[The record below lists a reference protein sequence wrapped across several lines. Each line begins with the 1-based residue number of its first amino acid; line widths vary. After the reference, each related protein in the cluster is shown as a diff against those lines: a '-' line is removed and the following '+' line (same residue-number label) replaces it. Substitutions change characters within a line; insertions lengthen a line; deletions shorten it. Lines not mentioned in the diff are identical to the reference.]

1 MTHGEELGSDVH
13 QDSIVLTYLEGLL
26 MHQAAGGSGTAVDKK
41 SAGHSEE
48 EQNFNLPGGAFP
60 TCQSNGPTLS
70 THTYQGSGMLH
81 LKKARLLQSS
91 EDWNAAKRKRLSDS
105 IVNLNVKKEALL
117 AGMVDNVPKGKQDS
131 TLLASLLQSFS
142 SRLQTV
148 ALSQQIRQ
156 SLKEQGYALSHD
168 SLKVEKDLRC
178 YGVASSHLKTLLKK
192 SKTKDQKSGTT
203 LPDVTN
209 NLIRDSFVESPH
221 VGQSGAKVMSEPLSC
236 AARLQA
242 VASMVEKRASPAT
255 SPKPSVACSQL
266 ALLLS
271 SEAHLQQY
279 SREHALK
286 TQNAHQAASERL
298 AAMAR
303 LQENGQK
310 DISSFQLPK
319 GLSGHLNGQA
329 RPSSSSSKPVA
340 SKNNPTT
347 FQNPMGVVPSSP
359 KNTGYKT
366 SMERNNIK
374 QAANNSL
381 LLHLLKSQT
390 IPTPMNGH
398 SQNERGSSFEESST
412 PTTIDDYSDN
422 NPSFTDDSS
431 GDESS
436 YSNCVPIDLSCK
448 HRIHKPEADRP
459 VSLENLTQSLLN
471 TWDPKVPGV
480 DIKEDQDTSKNPKLD
495 SHQKVTLLQ
504 LLLGHKSEDNAER
517 NASPQEVHCD
527 VTKFSPQNY
536 TRTSVIESPSTNR
549 TTPVSTP
556 PLLHPSTKAESPIN
570 LSQHSLVIKWNSPPY
585 ACSTPTSKL
594 TNAMT
599 GHLMDLT
606 KSKESPAE
614 KPAPSEGAQN
624 SATFSASK
632 LLQNLAQCG
641 MQSSMPAEEQRPS
654 KPLLSGN
661 PEKPLGMID
670 RLNSPLLSNKTNA
683 GEENK
688 AFSSQ
693 PVGPESALPG
703 CEIENLLE
711 RRTVLQLLLGNSN
724 KGKSERKEKMTSRD
738 EGPQEHSE
746 RPGSEQ
752 ILMVKVKSEP
762 CDDVQIH
769 NTNVHL
775 NHDPKSAPFLGVTPA
790 MQRSTAALPGS
801 EDFKSEPASPQ
812 DFSFSKN
819 GLLSRLL
826 RQNQESYPTDDSD
839 RNHRNSELTP
849 RNHRSS
855 ELTPLESKSFCMVP
869 KKRKLYTEP
878 LENPLKK
885 MKNSAIETLGNHS
898 TPEVL
903 YGSLLNQEELKVSR
917 NDLEYKYPAGHSS
930 TSDSEHRSW
939 ARESKSFNVLK
950 QLLLS
955 ENCVRDLSPHRSNS
969 VIDNKKKGHKN
980 NVPNNKPEFSISSLN
995 GLMYSSPQPGSCVD
1009 NRTFSYPGVLKTPLS
1024 PPFSEHLGCVG
1035 SRPEPG
1041 LLNGCSMPMPNE
1053 KGPIKWVITDMDK
1066 NEYEKDSP
1074 RLTKTNPILYYML
1087 QKGGNSVTT
1096 RETQDKEIWR
1106 EPSSA
1111 EGASQVTVKE
1121 ELLPVAE
1128 TKGSF
1133 FNLRSP
1139 YSSHMGNN
1147 APRPHS
1153 TNGEIYG
1160 LLGNVLSIKKESE

>member
-41 SAGHSEE
+41 SAGHNEE
-48 EQNFNLPGGAFP
+48 DQNISGSAFP
-60 TCQSNGPTLS
+60 TCQSNGPVLN

-192 SKTKDQKSGTT
+192 SKAKDQKPDTS
-203 LPDVTN
+203 LPEVTK
-209 NLIRDSFVESPH
+209 NLIRDRFVESPH
-221 VGQSGAKVMSEPLSC
+221 HVGQSGTKVMSEPLSC

-286 TQNAHQAASERL
+286 TQNANQAASERL

-310 DISSFQLPK
+310 DVGSFQLSK
-319 GLSGHLNGQA
+319 GMSGHLNGQA
-329 RPSSSSSKPVA
+329 RTSSSRLMA
-340 SKNNPTT
+340 SKSNATT
-347 FQNPMGVVPSSP
+347 FQNPVGIVPSSP
-359 KNTGYKT
+359 KNAGYKN
-366 SMERNNIK
+366 SLDKNNIK

-390 IPTPMNGH
+390 IPKPMNGH
-398 SQNERGSSFEESST
+398 SHSERGSIFEDSST
-412 PTTIDDYSDN
+412 PTTVDEYSDN

-448 HRIHKPEADRP
+448 HRIEKPESDQP
-459 VSLENLTQSLLN
+459 VSLDNLTQSLLN
-471 TWDPKVPGV
+471 TWDPKVPDV
-480 DIKEDQDTSKNPKLD
+480 DSKEDQDTSNNSKLN

-504 LLLGHKSEDNAER
+504 LLLGHKNEGNVEK
-517 NASPQEVHCD
+517 NASPQGVHCD
-527 VTKFSPQNY
+527 VTKFNTQNY
-536 TRTSVIESPSTNR
+536 TRTSVIESPSANR

-556 PLLHPSTKAESPIN
+556 PLLTSAKAESPIN

-585 ACSTPTSKL
+585 ACSTQSEKPTNTAS
-594 TNAMT
+594 N
-599 GHLMDLT
+599 HSMDLT
-606 KSKESPAE
+606 KSKESQGE
-614 KPAPSEGAQN
+614 KPAPNEGAQN

-641 MQSSMPAEEQRPS
+641 MQSSMSVEEQRAS
-654 KPLLSGN
+654 KQMLSVN
-661 PEKPLGMID
+661 TDKPVGMID

-683 GEENK
+683 VEENK

-693 PVGPESALPG
+693 PIGPEPG
-703 CEIENLLE
+703 LSGSEIENLLE
-711 RRTVLQLLLGNSN
+711 RRTVLQLLLGNPN
-724 KGKSERKEKMTSRD
+724 KGKSEKKEKIPLRD
-738 EGPQEHSE
+738 ESTQEHTD
-746 RPGSEQ
+746 RALSEQ
-752 ILMVKVKSEP
+752 ILMVKIKSEP
-762 CDDVQIH
+762 CDDLHIH
-769 NTNVHL
+769 NTNMHL
-775 NHDPKSAPFLGVTPA
+775 SHDAKSAPFLGMAPTV
-790 MQRSTAALPGS
+790 QRSTAALPVS
-801 EDFKSEPASPQ
+801 EDFKSEPVSPQ

-826 RQNQESYPTDDSD
+826 RQNQESYLADDSD
-839 RNHRNSELTP
+839 RSHRNNELT
-849 RNHRSS
+849 
-855 ELTPLESKSFCMVP
+855 LLESKNLCMVP

-878 LENPLKK
+878 LENPFKK
-885 MKNSAIETLGNHS
+885 MKNNIVDAANNSSA
-898 TPEVL
+898 PEVL
-903 YGSLLNQEELKVSR
+903 YGPLLNQEELKFSR
-917 NDLEYKYPAGHSS
+917 NDLEFKYPAGHGSAS
-930 TSDSEHRSW
+930 ENEHRSW

-969 VIDNKKKGHKN
+969 VIDSKKKGHKN
-980 NVPNNKPEFSISSLN
+980 NVTNSKPEFSFSSLN
-995 GLMYSSPQPGSCVD
+995 GLMYSSTQPNNVMD
-1009 NRTFSYPGVLKTPLS
+1009 NRTFSYPGVLKTPMS
-1024 PPFSEHLGCVG
+1024 PPFPEHLGCAG

-1041 LLNGCSMPMPNE
+1041 HLNGCSVPSE
-1053 KGPIKWVITDMDK
+1053 KGPIKWVITDVDK

-1087 QKGGNSVTT
+1087 QKGGNSVTS
-1096 RETQDKEIWR
+1096 RETQDRDIWR
-1106 EPSSA
+1106 DPSSA
-1111 EGASQVTVKE
+1111 ESVSQVTIKE
-1121 ELLPVAE
+1121 ELVPAAE
-1128 TKGSF
+1128 TKASF

-1139 YSSHMGNN
+1139 YNSHMGNN
-1147 APRPHS
+1147 ASRPHS
-1153 TNGEIYG
+1153 ANGEVYG
-1160 LLGNVLSIKKESE
+1160 LLGNVLTIKKESE

>member
-26 MHQAAGGSGTAVDKK
+26 MHQAAEGSGTAIDKK
-41 SAGHSEE
+41 SARRNEE
-48 EQNFNLPGGAFP
+48 DQNFNISGNAFP
-60 TCQSNGPTLS
+60 TCQSNGPVLN

-91 EDWNAAKRKRLSDS
+91 EDWNAAKRKRLSES

-156 SLKEQGYALSHD
+156 SLKEQGYALTHD

-192 SKTKDQKSGTT
+192 SKAKDQKPDTS
-203 LPDVTN
+203 LSDVTKN
-209 NLIRDSFVESPH
+209 PIRDRFVETPHH
-221 VGQSGAKVMSEPLSC
+221 VGQSGTKVISEPLSC

-286 TQNAHQAASERL
+286 TQNANQAASERL

-310 DISSFQLPK
+310 DASSFQISK
-319 GLSGHLNGQA
+319 GMSSHLNGQA
-329 RPSSSSSKPVA
+329 RTSGKLLTSRSTA
-340 SKNNPTT
+340 
-347 FQNPMGVVPSSP
+347 FQNPMSIVPTSP
-359 KNTGYKT
+359 KNAGYKN
-366 SMERNNIK
+366 SLERNNIK

-390 IPTPMNGH
+390 IPKPMNGH
-398 SQNERGSSFEESST
+398 SQSERGSIFEDSST
-412 PTTIDDYSDN
+412 PTTIDEYSDN

-448 HRIHKPEADRP
+448 HRLEKPETDQP
-459 VSLENLTQSLLN
+459 VSLDNFTQSLLN
-471 TWDPKVPGV
+471 TWDPKVPDV
-480 DIKEDQDTSKNPKLD
+480 DVREDQDTSKNSKLN

-504 LLLGHKSEDNAER
+504 LLLGHKNEENIER
-517 NASPQEVHCD
+517 NSSPQEVQSE
-527 VTKFSPQNY
+527 VTKFNAQNY
-536 TRTSVIESPSTNR
+536 MRTSVIESPSTAR

-556 PLLHPSTKAESPIN
+556 PLLASTKAESPIN

-585 ACSTPTSKL
+585 ACSTQSEKPSNTAS
-594 TNAMT
+594 N
-599 GHLMDLT
+599 HLMDLT
-606 KSKESPAE
+606 RSKESQGE
-614 KPAPSEGAQN
+614 KQVQNEGTQN
-624 SATFSASK
+624 SANFSASK

-641 MQSSMPAEEQRPS
+641 MQSSSSSAEEQRLS
-654 KPLLSGN
+654 KQLLSVN
-661 PEKPLGMID
+661 TDKPVGMIE
-670 RLNSPLLSNKTNA
+670 RLNSPLLTNKTNA
-683 GEENK
+683 VEENK
-688 AFSSQ
+688 TFSNHSA
-693 PVGPESALPG
+693 GPELGLSG
-703 CEIENLLE
+703 SEIENLLE
-711 RRTVLQLLLGNSN
+711 RRTVLQLLLGNPN
-724 KGKSERKEKMTSRD
+724 KGKSEKKEKIPLRD
-738 EGPQEHSE
+738 ESTQEHTD
-746 RPGSEQ
+746 RALSEQ
-752 ILMVKVKSEP
+752 ILMVKIKSEP
-762 CDDVQIH
+762 SDDLHSH

-775 NHDPKSAPFLGVTPA
+775 SHEAKATPFIGMGSTT
-790 MQRSTAALPGS
+790 QRSTAALPAS
-801 EDFKSEPASPQ
+801 EDFKSDPISPQ

-826 RQNQESYPTDDSD
+826 RQNQETYLTDDLDSS
-839 RNHRNSELTP
+839 HRNSELT
-849 RNHRSS
+849 
-855 ELTPLESKSFCMVP
+855 LLESKNLCMVP

-878 LENPLKK
+878 LENPFKK
-885 MKNSAIETLGNHS
+885 MKSNVVDTANSQSA
-898 TPEVL
+898 PEVL
-903 YGSLLNQEELKVSR
+903 YGSLLNQQDLKLSR
-917 NDLEYKYPAGHSS
+917 NELELKYPASHGSAS
-930 TSDSEHRSW
+930 ESEHRSW
-939 ARESKSFNVLK
+939 ARENKSFNVLK

-955 ENCVRDLSPHRSNS
+955 ENCVRDLSQHRSNS
-969 VIDNKKKGHKN
+969 VIDGKKKGHKN
-980 NVPNNKPEFSISSLN
+980 NVTNSKPEFSISSLN
-995 GLMYSSPQPGSCVD
+995 GLMYSSTPPNSCTD
-1009 NRTFSYPGVLKTPLS
+1009 NRTFPYQGVAKTPVS
-1024 PPFSEHLGCVG
+1024 PPFPEHLGSVG
-1035 SRPEPG
+1035 SKSESG
-1041 LLNGCSMPMPNE
+1041 HLNGSSMPSE
-1053 KGPIKWVITDMDK
+1053 KGPIKWVITDVDK

-1087 QKGGNSVTT
+1087 QKGGNSVTS
-1096 RETQDKEIWR
+1096 RETQEKDIWR

-1111 EGASQVTVKE
+1111 ESVSQVTVKE
-1121 ELLPVAE
+1121 ELLPAAE
-1128 TKGSF
+1128 TKTSF

-1139 YSSHMGNN
+1139 YNSHMRNN
-1147 APRPHS
+1147 ASHPHS
-1153 TNGEIYG
+1153 TNGEVYG
-1160 LLGNVLSIKKESE
+1160 LLGNVLTIKKESE

>member
-1 MTHGEELGSDVH
+1 MTHGEELVSDVH
-13 QDSIVLTYLEGLL
+13 QDSVVLTYLEGLL
-26 MHQAAGGSGTAVDKK
+26 MHQAAEGSGTAVDKK
-41 SAGHSEE
+41 SAGHNED
-48 EQNFNLPGGAFP
+48 QDFNISGHAFP
-60 TCQSNGPTLS
+60 SCQSNGPVLN

-117 AGMVDNVPKGKQDS
+117 AGVVDSVPKGKQDS

-192 SKTKDQKSGTT
+192 SKAKDQKPDTN
-203 LPDVTN
+203 LPDVTK
-209 NLIRDSFVESPH
+209 NLIRDRFVESPH
-221 VGQSGAKVMSEPLSC
+221 RVGQSGTKVMSEPLSC

-286 TQNAHQAASERL
+286 TQNANQVASERL

-310 DISSFQLPK
+310 DVSSFHLSK
-319 GLSGHLNGQA
+319 GMSSHLNGQA
-329 RPSSSSSKPVA
+329 RTSSSTLMTSK
-340 SKNNPTT
+340 STT
-347 FQNPMGVVPSSP
+347 FQNPMGIVPSSL
-359 KNTGYKT
+359 KNAGYKN
-366 SMERNNIK
+366 SQERNNIK

-390 IPTPMNGH
+390 ITAPMNGH
-398 SQNERGSSFEESST
+398 NHSERGSIFEDSST
-412 PTTIDDYSDN
+412 PTTIDEYSDN

-448 HRIHKPEADRP
+448 HRVEKQEPDQSI
-459 VSLENLTQSLLN
+459 SLDNLTQSLLN
-471 TWDPKVPGV
+471 TWDPKVPNV
-480 DIKEDQDTSKNPKLD
+480 DIKEDQDTSKNSKLN

-504 LLLGHKSEDNAER
+504 LLLGHKNEENVER
-517 NASPQEVHCD
+517 NNSPQEVQSD
-527 VTKFSPQNY
+527 VTKFNKQMY
-536 TRTSVIESPSTNR
+536 ARTSVIESPSTHR

-556 PLLHPSTKAESPIN
+556 PLLASTKAESPIN

-585 ACSTPTSKL
+585 ACSTQSEKPTNTTS
-594 TNAMT
+594 N
-599 GHLMDLT
+599 HLMDLT
-606 KSKESPAE
+606 KSKESQGE
-614 KPAPSEGAQN
+614 KPVRNESTQN

-641 MQSSMPAEEQRPS
+641 MQSSTSGEEQRPS
-654 KPLLSGN
+654 KQLSVN
-661 PEKPLGMID
+661 TDKPIAMID
-670 RLNSPLLSNKTNA
+670 RLSSPLLSNKTNA
-683 GEENK
+683 VEESKVFN
-688 AFSSQ
+688 SQ
-693 PVGPESALPG
+693 ATGSEPRLSGS
-703 CEIENLLE
+703 EIENLLE
-711 RRTVLQLLLGNSN
+711 RRTVLQLLLGNPN
-724 KGKSERKEKMTSRD
+724 KGKSEKKEKIPLREEST
-738 EGPQEHSE
+738 QEHTD
-746 RPGSEQ
+746 RALSEQ
-752 ILMVKVKSEP
+752 ILMVKIKSEP
-762 CDDVQIH
+762 CDDLHIH
-769 NTNVHL
+769 NTDVHL
-775 NHDPKSAPFLGVTPA
+775 SHDAECAPFLDMAPPI
-790 MQRSTAALPGS
+790 QRSAAALPAS
-801 EDFKSEPASPQ
+801 EDLKSEPLSPQ

-826 RQNQESYPTDDSD
+826 RQNQESYLPDDLDNS
-839 RNHRNSELTP
+839 HRHSELT
-849 RNHRSS
+849 
-855 ELTPLESKSFCMVP
+855 LLESKNLCMVP

-878 LENPLKK
+878 LENPFKK
-885 MKNSAIETLGNHS
+885 MKNSILDAANSHS
-898 TPEVL
+898 APEVL
-903 YGSLLNQEELKVSR
+903 YGSLINQQELKFSR
-917 NDLEYKYPAGHSS
+917 NDLEFKYPASHGSAS
-930 TSDSEHRSW
+930 ESEHRSW

-955 ENCVRDLSPHRSNS
+955 ENCMRDLSQHRSNS
-969 VIDNKKKGHKN
+969 VVESKKKGHKN
-980 NVPNNKPEFSISSLN
+980 NVTNSKPEFSISSLN
-995 GLMYSSPQPGSCVD
+995 GLMYSSSQPSSSMD
-1009 NRTFSYPGVLKTPLS
+1009 NRTFPYPGVVKTPMS
-1024 PPFSEHLGCVG
+1024 PPFPDRLGCVG
-1035 SRPEPG
+1035 SRPESG
-1041 LLNGCSMPMPNE
+1041 FSNGCSMTSD

-1087 QKGGNSVTT
+1087 QKGGNSVTS
-1096 RETQDKEIWR
+1096 RETQDKDIWR

-1111 EGASQVTVKE
+1111 GNVSQVTIKE
-1121 ELLPVAE
+1121 ELLPAAE
-1128 TKGSF
+1128 TEASF
-1133 FNLRSP
+1133 LNLRSP
-1139 YSSHMGNN
+1139 YNSHMRNN
-1147 APRPHS
+1147 ASCPHNA
-1153 TNGEIYG
+1153 NGEVYG
-1160 LLGNVLSIKKESE
+1160 LLGNVLTIKKESE

>member
-26 MHQAAGGSGTAVDKK
+26 MHQAAEGSGTAVDKK
-41 SAGHSEE
+41 SAEHNEE
-48 EQNFNLPGGAFP
+48 DQNFNISGNAYP
-60 TCQSNGPTLS
+60 TCHSNGPVLN

-156 SLKEQGYALSHD
+156 SLKEQGYALNHD

-192 SKTKDQKSGTT
+192 SKAKDQKPDTN
-203 LPDVTN
+203 LPDVTKS
-209 NLIRDSFVESPH
+209 LIRDRFVESPHH

-286 TQNAHQAASERL
+286 TQNANQVASERL

-310 DISSFQLPK
+310 DVSSFQLSK
-319 GLSGHLNGQA
+319 GMSGHLNGQA
-329 RPSSSSSKPVA
+329 RISSSKLMA
-340 SKNNPTT
+340 SKST
-347 FQNPMGVVPSSP
+347 FQNPMGTVPSSP
-359 KNTGYKT
+359 KNASYKN
-366 SMERNNIK
+366 SQERNNIK
-374 QAANNSL
+374 QAAGNSL

-390 IPTPMNGH
+390 IPKPMNGH
-398 SQNERGSSFEESST
+398 SHSERGSIFEDSST
-412 PTTIDDYSDN
+412 PTTIDEYSDN

-448 HRIHKPEADRP
+448 HRIEKPEPDQP
-459 VSLENLTQSLLN
+459 VSLDNLTQSLLN
-471 TWDPKVPGV
+471 TWDPKVPDV
-480 DIKEDQDTSKNPKLD
+480 DIKEDQDTSKNSKLN

-504 LLLGHKSEDNAER
+504 LLLGHKNEENVER
-517 NASPQEVHCD
+517 NNSPQEVQSD
-527 VTKFSPQNY
+527 VTKFSKQTY
-536 TRTSVIESPSTNR
+536 ARTSVIESPSTHR

-556 PLLHPSTKAESPIN
+556 PLLASTKAESPIN
-570 LSQHSLVIKWNSPPY
+570 LSQHSLVIKWNSSPY
-585 ACSTPTSKL
+585 ACSTQSEKPTNTTS
-594 TNAMT
+594 N
-599 GHLMDLT
+599 HLMDLT
-606 KSKESPAE
+606 KSKESQEE
-614 KPAPSEGAQN
+614 KPVQNESAQN

-641 MQSSMPAEEQRPS
+641 MQPSTSGEEQRPS
-654 KPLLSGN
+654 KQLSVN
-661 PEKPLGMID
+661 ADKPIGVID
-670 RLNSPLLSNKTNA
+670 RFSSPLLSNKTNTV
-683 GEENK
+683 EENK
-688 AFSSQ
+688 TFSCQATGSE
-693 PVGPESALPG
+693 PRLSGS
-703 CEIENLLE
+703 EIENLLE
-711 RRTVLQLLLGNSN
+711 RRTVLQLLLGNPN
-724 KGKSERKEKMTSRD
+724 KGKSEKKEKIPLRD
-738 EGPQEHSE
+738 ESTQEHTD
-746 RPGSEQ
+746 RALSEQ
-752 ILMVKVKSEP
+752 ILMVKIKSEP
-762 CDDVQIH
+762 CDDLHIH

-775 NHDPKSAPFLGVTPA
+775 SHDAKGAPFLGMAPPV
-790 MQRSTAALPGS
+790 QRSTAALPAS
-801 EDFKSEPASPQ
+801 EDFKSEPVSPQ

-826 RQNQESYPTDDSD
+826 RQSQESYPVNDLDSS
-839 RNHRNSELTP
+839 HRNSELT
-849 RNHRSS
+849 
-855 ELTPLESKSFCMVP
+855 LLESKNLCMVP

-878 LENPLKK
+878 LENSFKK
-885 MKNSAIETLGNHS
+885 MKSNSG
-898 TPEVL
+898 PEVL
-903 YGSLLNQEELKVSR
+903 YGSLVNQQELKFSR
-917 NDLEYKYPAGHSS
+917 NDLEFKYPASHGSAS
-930 TSDSEHRSW
+930 ESEHRSW

-955 ENCVRDLSPHRSNS
+955 ENCVRDLSQHRSNT
-969 VIDNKKKGHKN
+969 VVENKKKGHKN
-980 NVPNNKPEFSISSLN
+980 NVTNSKPDLSISSVN
-995 GLMYSSPQPGSCVD
+995 GLMYSSAQPNSCMD
-1009 NRTFSYPGVLKTPLS
+1009 NRTFPYPGGVKTPMS
-1024 PPFSEHLGCVG
+1024 PPFPEHLGCAG
-1035 SRPEPG
+1035 SRPESG
-1041 LLNGCSMPMPNE
+1041 LLNGCSMPSD
-1053 KGPIKWVITDMDK
+1053 KGPIKWVIADVDK
-1066 NEYEKDSP
+1066 SEYEKDSP

-1087 QKGGNSVTT
+1087 QKGGNSVTS
-1096 RETQDKEIWR
+1096 RETQDRDIWR
-1106 EPSSA
+1106 EPSSV
-1111 EGASQVTVKE
+1111 ESVPQVTIKE
-1121 ELLPVAE
+1121 ELLPTAE
-1128 TKGSF
+1128 TKASF

-1139 YSSHMGNN
+1139 YNSHMGNN
-1147 APRPHS
+1147 ASCPHS
-1153 TNGEIYG
+1153 TNGEVYG
-1160 LLGNVLSIKKESE
+1160 LLGNMLTIKKESE

>member
-1 MTHGEELGSDVH
+1 
-13 QDSIVLTYLEGLL
+13 
-26 MHQAAGGSGTAVDKK
+26 MHQAAGGSGTALDKK
-41 SAGHSEE
+41 SAGHNEDDGTFPLS
-48 EQNFNLPGGAFP
+48 GGAFP
-60 TCQSNGPTLS
+60 TCQSNGPAVS
-70 THTYQGSGMLH
+70 TQTYQGSGMLH

-117 AGMVDNVPKGKQDS
+117 AGMVDSVPKGKQDS

-156 SLKEQGYALSHD
+156 SLKEQGYALGPEP
-168 SLKVEKDLRC
+168 LKAEKDLRC
-178 YGVASSHLKTLLKK
+178 YGAASSHLKTLLKK
-192 SKTKDQKSGTT
+192 SKTKEPKSATT
-203 LPDVTN
+203 ALPEVTP
-209 NLIRDSFVESPH
+209 NLIRDSFVESPHH

-242 VASMVEKRASPAT
+242 VASMVEKRASPAA

-310 DISSFQLPK
+310 DMGGFQLAK
-319 GLSGHLNGQA
+319 GVSGHLNGQA
-329 RPSSSSSKPVA
+329 RTLPSSKLVA
-340 SKNNPTT
+340 SKNNPAT

-359 KNTGYKT
+359 KNTSYKN
-366 SMERNNIK
+366 SLERNNLK

-390 IPTPMNGH
+390 IPAPMNGH
-398 SQNERGSSFEESST
+398 GQTERGSSFESST
-412 PTTIDDYSDN
+412 PTTIDEYSDN

-448 HRIHKPEADRP
+448 HRIEKPEAERP

-480 DIKEDQDTSKNPKLD
+480 DIRDDQDTSSNSKLN

-504 LLLGHKSEDNAER
+504 LLLGHKSEEATTVER
-517 NASPQEVHCD
+517 NASPQEGHGE

-536 TRTSVIESPSTNR
+536 TRTSVIESPGTNR

-556 PLLHPSTKAESPIN
+556 PLHTSSQAESPIN

-585 ACSTPTSKL
+585 ACSTPAPKL
-594 TNAMT
+594 THTAAS
-599 GHLMDLT
+599 HLMDLT
-606 KSKESPAE
+606 KGKESQAE
-614 KPAPSEGAQN
+614 KPAPGEGAQT
-624 SATFSASK
+624 SAAAATTTFSASK

-641 MQSSMPAEEQRPS
+641 MQSSAPVEEQRAG
-654 KPLLSGN
+654 KQLLSGN
-661 PEKPLGMID
+661 PDRPLGLID
-670 RLNSPLLSNKTNA
+670 RLNSPLLSSKTSA
-683 GEENK
+683 ADENK
-688 AFSSQ
+688 AFSAQ
-693 PVGPESALPG
+693 PAGPEPGLPPG

-724 KGKSERKEKMTSRD
+724 KGKNEKKEKTPARDEAPPEPSERA
-738 EGPQEHSE
+738 GN
-746 RPGSEQ
+746 EQ
-752 ILMVKVKSEP
+752 ILMVKIKSEP
-762 CDDVQIH
+762 CDDFQPH
-769 NTNVHL
+769 NTHVHL
-775 NHDPKSAPFLGVTPA
+775 NHDAKSAPFLGVTPA
-790 MQRSTAALPGS
+790 LQRSTAAALPLS
-801 EDFKSEPASPQ
+801 EDLKSEPASPQ

-826 RQNQESYPTDDSD
+826 RQNQESYPPGDDQDKS
-839 RNHRNSELTP
+839 
-849 RNHRSS
+849 HRSS
-855 ELTPLESKSFCMVP
+855 ELTTLESKNFCMVP

-878 LENPLKK
+878 LENPFKK
-885 MKNSAIETLGNHS
+885 MKNSAVDTANNHGS
-898 TPEVL
+898 PEVL
-903 YGSLLNQEELKVSR
+903 YGPLLNQEELKFSR
-917 NDLEYKYPAGHSS
+917 NDLEYKYSAGHGS
-930 TSDSEHRSW
+930 TSDGEHRSW

-969 VIDNKKKGHKN
+969 VADSKKKGHRSS
-980 NVPNNKPEFSISSLN
+980 VPSSKPEFSISSLN
-995 GLMYSSPQPGSCVD
+995 GLVYSSPQPGSCVD
-1009 NRTFSYPGVLKTPLS
+1009 HRTFSYPGMVKTPLS
-1024 PPFSEHLGCVG
+1024 PPFPEHAGCVG

-1041 LLNGCSMPMPNE
+1041 LLNGCSVPMSSE
-1053 KGPIKWVITDMDK
+1053 KGPIKWVITDVDK

-1096 RETQDKEIWR
+1096 QETQDKDIWG

-1111 EGASQVTVKE
+1111 ESLSQVAVKE
-1121 ELLPVAE
+1121 ELLPAAE
-1128 TKGSF
+1128 TKASF

-1139 YSSHMGNN
+1139 YNSHMGNS
-1147 APRPHS
+1147 ASRTHS

-1160 LLGNVLSIKKESE
+1160 LLGSVLTIKKESE

>member
-41 SAGHSEE
+41 STGHDEE
-48 EQNFNLPGGAFP
+48 DQNFNISGNVFP
-60 TCQSNGPTLS
+60 ACQSNGPVLN

-192 SKTKDQKSGTT
+192 SKAKDQKPDTN
-203 LPDVTN
+203 LPDVTK
-209 NLIRDSFVESPH
+209 NLIRDRFVESPH
-221 VGQSGAKVMSEPLSC
+221 HVGQSGTKVMSEPLSC

-286 TQNAHQAASERL
+286 TQNANQVASERL

-310 DISSFQLPK
+310 EVGSFQLSK
-319 GLSGHLNGQA
+319 GMSSHLNGQA
-329 RPSSSSSKPVA
+329 RTSLSKPIT
-340 SKNNPTT
+340 SKSNSAT
-347 FQNPMGVVPSSP
+347 FQSPTGIVPSSP
-359 KNTGYKT
+359 KNSGYKN
-366 SMERNNIK
+366 SLERNNVK
-374 QAANNSL
+374 QAASNSL

-390 IPTPMNGH
+390 VPKPMNGH
-398 SQNERGSSFEESST
+398 SHSERGSMFDDSST
-412 PTTIDDYSDN
+412 PTTIDEYSDN

-448 HRIHKPEADRP
+448 HRIEKPESDQP
-459 VSLENLTQSLLN
+459 VSLDNLTESLLN
-471 TWDPKVPGV
+471 TWDPKVPDV
-480 DIKEDQDTSKNPKLD
+480 DVKEDQDTSKNSKLN

-504 LLLGHKSEDNAER
+504 LLLGHKNEENVEKNVS
-517 NASPQEVHCD
+517 ASPQGVHSD
-527 VTKFSPQNY
+527 VTKLASQTY

-549 TTPVSTP
+549 TATPVNTP
-556 PLLHPSTKAESPIN
+556 PLLTSTKAESPIN
-570 LSQHSLVIKWNSPPY
+570 LSQQSLVIRWNSPPY
-585 ACSTPTSKL
+585 ACNTQSEKL
-594 TNAMT
+594 MNTASN
-599 GHLMDLT
+599 HLIDLT
-606 KSKESPAE
+606 KNKESQAE
-614 KPAPSEGAQN
+614 KPIQNEGAQN
-624 SATFSASK
+624 PATFSASK

-641 MQSSMPAEEQRPS
+641 IQSSISAEEQRTS
-654 KPLLSGN
+654 KQLLAVKTD
-661 PEKPLGMID
+661 KPLGMID
-670 RLNSPLLSNKTNA
+670 RLNSPLLSNKTNVV
-683 GEENK
+683 EESK

-693 PVGPESALPG
+693 PAAPEPG
-703 CEIENLLE
+703 LCGSEIENLLE
-711 RRTVLQLLLGNSN
+711 RRTVLQLLLGNPN
-724 KGKSERKEKMTSRD
+724 KGKSEKKEKIPLRD
-738 EGPQEHSE
+738 ESTQEHAD
-746 RPGSEQ
+746 RAISEQ
-752 ILMVKVKSEP
+752 ILMVKIKSEP
-762 CDDVQIH
+762 CDDLHSH

-775 NHDPKSAPFLGVTPA
+775 SHDGKVGPFLGMAPTTQKSA
-790 MQRSTAALPGS
+790 AALPAS
-801 EDFKSEPASPQ
+801 EDCKSEPVSPQ
-812 DFSFSKN
+812 DFSFAKN

-826 RQNQESYPTDDSD
+826 RQNQESYLTDDLD
-839 RNHRNSELTP
+839 KG
-849 RNHRSS
+849 HRSS
-855 ELTPLESKSFCMVP
+855 ELTLAESKNLSMVP
-869 KKRKLYTEP
+869 KKRKLYSEP
-878 LENPLKK
+878 VENSFKK
-885 MKNSAIETLGNHS
+885 TKTNTIDAANNHS
-898 TPEVL
+898 APEAL
-903 YGSLLNQEELKVSR
+903 YGSLLNQQELRFSR
-917 NDLEYKYPAGHSS
+917 NDLDFKYPTGHGSAS
-930 TSDSEHRSW
+930 ESEHRSW

-955 ENCVRDLSPHRSNS
+955 ENCVRDLSQPRSSNS
-969 VIDNKKKGHKN
+969 AVDSKKTGHKN
-980 NVPNNKPEFSISSLN
+980 NVASSKPEFSISSLN
-995 GLMYSSPQPGSCVD
+995 GLMYSPTQPTSCID
-1009 NRTFSYPGVLKTPLS
+1009 NRTFSYPGVTKSPLS
-1024 PPFSEHLGCVG
+1024 PPFPEHLACAG
-1035 SRPEPG
+1035 SRPEADN
-1041 LLNGCSMPMPNE
+1041 LNGCSMPSD
-1053 KGPIKWVITDMDK
+1053 KGPIKWVITDVDK

-1087 QKGGNSVTT
+1087 QKGGNSVTS
-1096 RETQDKEIWR
+1096 RETQDKDIWR
-1106 EPSSA
+1106 GPSCA
-1111 EGASQVTVKE
+1111 ENVSQVTIKE
-1121 ELLPVAE
+1121 ELLPAVE
-1128 TKGSF
+1128 TKASF

-1139 YSSHMGNN
+1139 YNSHMGNN
-1147 APRPHS
+1147 ASRPHS
-1153 TNGEIYG
+1153 ANGEVYG
-1160 LLGNVLSIKKESE
+1160 LLGNMLTIKKESE

>member
-41 SAGHSEE
+41 SAGHNEE
-48 EQNFNLPGGAFP
+48 DQNFTISGSAFP
-60 TCQSNGPTLS
+60 TCQSNCPVLN

-117 AGMVDNVPKGKQDS
+117 AGMVDSVPKGKQDS

-192 SKTKDQKSGTT
+192 SKVKDQKPDTN
-203 LPDVTN
+203 LPDVTK
-209 NLIRDSFVESPH
+209 NLIRDRFAESPHH
-221 VGQSGAKVMSEPLSC
+221 VGQSGTKVMSEPLSC

-286 TQNAHQAASERL
+286 TQNANQAASERL

-310 DISSFQLPK
+310 DVGSFQLSK
-319 GLSGHLNGQA
+319 GMSSHLNGQA
-329 RPSSSSSKPVA
+329 RTSSSKLMA
-340 SKNNPTT
+340 SKSNAAT
-347 FQNPMGVVPSSP
+347 FQNPMGIIPSSP
-359 KNTGYKT
+359 KNAGYKN
-366 SMERNNIK
+366 SLERNNVK
-374 QAANNSL
+374 QAPNNSL

-390 IPTPMNGH
+390 IPKPMNGH
-398 SQNERGSSFEESST
+398 SHSERGSIFEESST
-412 PTTIDDYSDN
+412 PTTIDEYSDN

-448 HRIHKPEADRP
+448 HRVEKSESEQP
-459 VSLENLTQSLLN
+459 VSLDNFTQSLLN
-471 TWDPKVPGV
+471 TWDPKVPDV
-480 DIKEDQDTSKNPKLD
+480 DMKEDQDTSKNSKLN

-504 LLLGHKSEDNAER
+504 LLLGHKNEENVEKH
-517 NASPQEVHCD
+517 ASPQGVHND
-527 VTKFSPQNY
+527 VTKFNTQNY
-536 TRTSVIESPSTNR
+536 SRTSVIESPSTNR

-556 PLLHPSTKAESPIN
+556 PLLTSTKAESPIN

-585 ACSTPTSKL
+585 ACSTSSEKL
-594 TNAMT
+594 TNT
-599 GHLMDLT
+599 TSNHSMDLT
-606 KSKESPAE
+606 KSKEPPGE
-614 KPAPSEGAQN
+614 KPAHSEGAQN

-641 MQSSMPAEEQRPS
+641 MQSSVSVEEQRSS
-654 KPLLSGN
+654 KQLLTVN
-661 PEKPLGMID
+661 TDKPMGMID
-670 RLNSPLLSNKTNA
+670 RLNSPLLSSKTNVV
-683 GEENK
+683 EENK

-693 PVGPESALPG
+693 PTVPEPG
-703 CEIENLLE
+703 LSGSEIENLLE
-711 RRTVLQLLLGNSN
+711 RRTVLQLLLGNPN
-724 KGKSERKEKMTSRD
+724 KGKSEKKEKTPLRD
-738 EGPQEHSE
+738 ESTQEHSE
-746 RPGSEQ
+746 RALSEQ
-752 ILMVKVKSEP
+752 ILMVKIKSEP
-762 CDDVQIH
+762 CDDLQIPH
-769 NTNVHL
+769 TNVHL
-775 NHDPKSAPFLGVTPA
+775 SHDTKSVPFLGMAPA
-790 MQRSTAALPGS
+790 LQRSTPALPVS
-801 EDFKSEPASPQ
+801 EDFKSEPVSPQ

-826 RQNQESYPTDDSD
+826 RQNQDSYLADDSD
-839 RNHRNSELTP
+839 KSHRNSEMAL
-849 RNHRSS
+849 
-855 ELTPLESKSFCMVP
+855 LESKNLCMVP

-878 LENPLKK
+878 VENPFKK
-885 MKNSAIETLGNHS
+885 MKNSIVDAANNHS
-898 TPEVL
+898 APEVL
-903 YGSLLNQEELKVSR
+903 YGSLLNQEELKLSR
-917 NDLEYKYPAGHSS
+917 NDLEFKYPAGHSS
-930 TSDSEHRSW
+930 ASESEQRSW

-955 ENCVRDLSPHRSNS
+955 ENCVRDLSSHRSNS
-969 VIDNKKKGHKN
+969 VTDSKKKGHKN
-980 NVPNNKPEFSISSLN
+980 NVTNSKPEFGISSLN
-995 GLMYSSPQPGSCVD
+995 GLMYSSTQPNSCMD
-1009 NRTFSYPGVLKTPLS
+1009 SRTFSYPGVVRTPVS
-1024 PPFSEHLGCVG
+1024 PTFPEHLGCAG
-1035 SRPEPG
+1035 SRPESG
-1041 LLNGCSMPMPNE
+1041 LLNGCSMPSE
-1053 KGPIKWVITDMDK
+1053 KGPIKWVITDVEK

-1087 QKGGNSVTT
+1087 QKGGNSVTS
-1096 RETQDKEIWR
+1096 RETQDKDIWR

-1111 EGASQVTVKE
+1111 ESVSQVTVKE
-1121 ELLPVAE
+1121 ELLPAAE
-1128 TKGSF
+1128 TKASF

-1139 YSSHMGNN
+1139 YNSHMGNN
-1147 APRPHS
+1147 AAHPHS
-1153 TNGEIYG
+1153 TNGEVYG
-1160 LLGNVLSIKKESE
+1160 LLGNMLTIKKESE

>member
-41 SAGHSEE
+41 STGRDEE
-48 EQNFNLPGGAFP
+48 DQNFNISGSVFP
-60 TCQSNGPTLS
+60 TCQSNGPVRN

-168 SLKVEKDLRC
+168 SSKVEKDLRC

-192 SKTKDQKSGTT
+192 SKAKDPKPDTN
-203 LPDVTN
+203 LPDVSK
-209 NLIRDSFVESPH
+209 NLIRDRFVESPH
-221 VGQSGAKVMSEPLSC
+221 PVGQSGTKVMSEPLSC

-286 TQNAHQAASERL
+286 TQNANQVASERL

-310 DISSFQLPK
+310 DASSFQLSK
-319 GLSGHLNGQA
+319 GVSGHLNDQA
-329 RPSSSSSKPVA
+329 RTSSSKPVA
-340 SKNNPTT
+340 SKGNATP
-347 FQNPMGVVPSSP
+347 FQSPMGIVPSSP
-359 KNTGYKT
+359 QNSGYKN
-366 SMERNNIK
+366 SLERNGVK
-374 QAANNSL
+374 QAASNSL

-390 IPTPMNGH
+390 IPKPMNGH
-398 SQNERGSSFEESST
+398 NHSERGSILEDSST
-412 PTTIDDYSDN
+412 PTTIDEYSDN
-422 NPSFTDDSS
+422 NPSFTDESS

-448 HRIHKPEADRP
+448 PRIEKPESDQP
-459 VSLENLTQSLLN
+459 VSLDNLTESLLN
-471 TWDPKVPGV
+471 TWDPKVPDV
-480 DIKEDQDTSKNPKLD
+480 DIKEDQDTSKNSKLN

-504 LLLGHKSEDNAER
+504 LLLGHKNEESVEKNT
-517 NASPQEVHCD
+517 SPQGVHSD
-527 VTKFSPQNY
+527 VTKFSSQSY

-549 TTPVSTP
+549 TTTPVSTP
-556 PLLHPSTKAESPIN
+556 PLLTSTKAESPIN
-570 LSQHSLVIKWNSPPY
+570 LSQQSVVIKWNSPPY
-585 ACSTPTSKL
+585 ACNTQSEKL
-594 TNAMT
+594 MNTASN
-599 GHLMDLT
+599 HLIDLT
-606 KSKESPAE
+606 KNKESQAE
-614 KPAPSEGAQN
+614 KPVQNEGAQN

-641 MQSSMPAEEQRPS
+641 MQSSMSVEEQRPS
-654 KPLLSGN
+654 KQLLTVKADQ
-661 PEKPLGMID
+661 PIGMID
-670 RLNSPLLSNKTNA
+670 RLSSPLLSNKTNA
-683 GEENK
+683 VEENK

-693 PVGPESALPG
+693 PAAPEPG
-703 CEIENLLE
+703 LCGSEIENLLE
-711 RRTVLQLLLGNSN
+711 RRTVLQLLLGNPN
-724 KGKSERKEKMTSRD
+724 KGKSEKKEKIPLRD
-738 EGPQEHSE
+738 ESTQEHTD
-746 RPGSEQ
+746 RALSEQ
-752 ILMVKVKSEP
+752 ILMVKIKSEP
-762 CDDVQIH
+762 CDDLHSH

-775 NHDPKSAPFLGVTPA
+775 SHDVKGGPFLGMAPA
-790 MQRSTAALPGS
+790 TQRSTAALPAS
-801 EDFKSEPASPQ
+801 EDFKSELASPQ

-826 RQNQESYPTDDSD
+826 RQNQESYLTDELGKS
-839 RNHRNSELTP
+839 HRNSERTLV
-849 RNHRSS
+849 
-855 ELTPLESKSFCMVP
+855 ESKNLCMVP

-878 LENPLKK
+878 LENPFKK
-885 MKNSAIETLGNHS
+885 TKTNIVDAANNHS
-898 TPEVL
+898 APEVL
-903 YGSLLNQEELKVSR
+903 YGSLLNQQELKFSR
-917 NDLEYKYPAGHSS
+917 SDLEFKYPTGHGSANE
-930 TSDSEHRSW
+930 SEQRSW
-939 ARESKSFNVLK
+939 TRDSKSFNVLK

-955 ENCVRDLSPHRSNS
+955 ENCVRDLSQHRSNS
-969 VIDNKKKGHKN
+969 VVDSKKKGHKN
-980 NVPNNKPEFSISSLN
+980 NVTSSKPEFSISSLN
-995 GLMYSSPQPGSCVD
+995 GLMYNSTPPNSCID
-1009 NRTFSYPGVLKTPLS
+1009 NRTFSYPGVVKTPVS
-1024 PPFSEHLGCVG
+1024 PPFPEHLGCAG
-1035 SRPEPG
+1035 SRPESG
-1041 LLNGCSMPMPNE
+1041 LLNGCSVPSE
-1053 KGPIKWVITDMDK
+1053 KGPIKWVITDVDK

-1087 QKGGNSVTT
+1087 QKGGNSVTSQ
-1096 RETQDKEIWR
+1096 ETQDKDIWR
-1106 EPSSA
+1106 GPSCA
-1111 EGASQVTVKE
+1111 ESVSQVTVKE

-1128 TKGSF
+1128 TKASF

-1139 YSSHMGNN
+1139 YSSHRGNN
-1147 APRPHS
+1147 ASRPHS
-1153 TNGEIYG
+1153 ANGEVVYG
-1160 LLGNVLSIKKESE
+1160 LLGNVLTIKKESE

>member
-26 MHQAAGGSGTAVDKK
+26 MHQAAEGSGTAVDKK
-41 SAGHSEE
+41 SAGRNEE
-48 EQNFNLPGGAFP
+48 DQNFNISGNAFP
-60 TCQSNGPTLS
+60 TCQSNGPVLN
-70 THTYQGSGMLH
+70 THTYQGSGVLH

-117 AGMVDNVPKGKQDS
+117 AGMVDSVPKGKQDS

-192 SKTKDQKSGTT
+192 SKAKDQKPDTN
-203 LPDVTN
+203 LPDVTK
-209 NLIRDSFVESPH
+209 NLIRDRFVESPH
-221 VGQSGAKVMSEPLSC
+221 HVGQSGTKVMSEPLSC

-286 TQNAHQAASERL
+286 TQNANQAASERL

-310 DISSFQLPK
+310 DVGSFQLSK
-319 GLSGHLNGQA
+319 GMSGHLNGQA
-329 RPSSSSSKPVA
+329 RTSSSKLMA
-340 SKNNPTT
+340 SKSAA
-347 FQNPMGVVPSSP
+347 FQNPMGIVSSSP
-359 KNTGYKT
+359 KNASCKN
-366 SMERNNIK
+366 SQERNNVK

-390 IPTPMNGH
+390 IPKPMNGH
-398 SQNERGSSFEESST
+398 NHSERGSIFEDSST
-412 PTTIDDYSDN
+412 PTTIDEYSDN

-448 HRIHKPEADRP
+448 HRIEKPEPDQP
-459 VSLENLTQSLLN
+459 VSLDNLTQSLLN
-471 TWDPKVPGV
+471 TWDPKVPDV
-480 DIKEDQDTSKNPKLD
+480 DIKEDQHTSKNSKLN

-504 LLLGHKSEDNAER
+504 LLLGHKNEDNVEG
-517 NASPQEVHCD
+517 NSSPQEIQSD
-527 VTKFSPQNY
+527 VTKFNTQTY
-536 TRTSVIESPSTNR
+536 MRTSVIESPSTHR

-556 PLLHPSTKAESPIN
+556 PLLASTKAESPIN
-570 LSQHSLVIKWNSPPY
+570 LSQHSLVIRWNSPY
-585 ACSTPTSKL
+585 TCGTQSEKPTNITS
-594 TNAMT
+594 N
-599 GHLMDLT
+599 HLMDLT
-606 KSKESPAE
+606 KSKESQGE
-614 KPAPSEGAQN
+614 KPVQNEDAQN

-641 MQSSMPAEEQRPS
+641 MQSSTSGEEQRPS
-654 KPLLSGN
+654 KQLPTVN
-661 PEKPLGMID
+661 TDKPIGMID
-670 RLNSPLLSNKTNA
+670 RLSSPLLPNKTNA
-683 GEENK
+683 VEENK
-688 AFSSQ
+688 AFNSQ
-693 PVGPESALPG
+693 ATGSEARLSG
-703 CEIENLLE
+703 SEIENLLE
-711 RRTVLQLLLGNSN
+711 RRTVLQLLLGNPN
-724 KGKSERKEKMTSRD
+724 KGKSEKKEKIPLRD
-738 EGPQEHSE
+738 ESTQEHTD
-746 RPGSEQ
+746 RALSEQ
-752 ILMVKVKSEP
+752 ILMVKIKSEP
-762 CDDVQIH
+762 CDDLRVH
-769 NTNVHL
+769 NTSVHL
-775 NHDPKSAPFLGVTPA
+775 GHDAKGSPFLGMAPPV
-790 MQRSTAALPGS
+790 QRSAAALPAS
-801 EDFKSEPASPQ
+801 EDFKSEPVSPQ

-826 RQNQESYPTDDSD
+826 RQNQESHLEDDLNNS
-839 RNHRNSELTP
+839 HRNSELT
-849 RNHRSS
+849 
-855 ELTPLESKSFCMVP
+855 LLESKNLCMVP

-878 LENPLKK
+878 LENPFKK
-885 MKNSAIETLGNHS
+885 RKSHIVDAANSHS
-898 TPEVL
+898 ASEVL
-903 YGSLLNQEELKVSR
+903 YGSLINQQELKFSR
-917 NDLEYKYPAGHSS
+917 NDLEFKYPASHGSAS
-930 TSDSEHRSW
+930 ESEHRNW

-955 ENCVRDLSPHRSNS
+955 ENCVRDLSQHRSNS
-969 VIDNKKKGHKN
+969 VVESKKKGHKN
-980 NVPNNKPEFSISSLN
+980 NVPSSKPEFSISSLN
-995 GLMYSSPQPGSCVD
+995 GLMYSSTQPNSCMD
-1009 NRTFSYPGVLKTPLS
+1009 NRTFPYPAVKTPAS
-1024 PPFSEHLGCVG
+1024 PPFPEHLGSAV
-1035 SRPEPG
+1035 SRSESG
-1041 LLNGCSMPMPNE
+1041 LLNGCSMPSE
-1053 KGPIKWVITDMDK
+1053 KGPIKWVITDVDK

-1087 QKGGNSVTT
+1087 QKGGNSVTS
-1096 RETQDKEIWR
+1096 RETQDKDIWR

-1111 EGASQVTVKE
+1111 ESVSQVTIKE
-1121 ELLPVAE
+1121 ELLPAVE
-1128 TKGSF
+1128 TKASF

-1139 YSSHMGNN
+1139 YNSHMGNN
-1147 APRPHS
+1147 ASCPHS
-1153 TNGEIYG
+1153 ANGEVYG
-1160 LLGNVLSIKKESE
+1160 LVGNVLTIKKESE

>member
-26 MHQAAGGSGTAVDKK
+26 MHQAAEGSGTAVDKK
-41 SAGHSEE
+41 SAGHNEE
-48 EQNFNLPGGAFP
+48 DQNFNISGNAFP
-60 TCQSNGPTLS
+60 ACQSNGPVLN
-70 THTYQGSGMLH
+70 THSYQGSGMLH

-156 SLKEQGYALSHD
+156 SLKEQGYALGHD

-192 SKTKDQKSGTT
+192 SKAKDQKPDTN
-203 LPDVTN
+203 LPDVSK
-209 NLIRDSFVESPH
+209 NLIRDRFVESPH
-221 VGQSGAKVMSEPLSC
+221 HVGQSGTKVMSEPLSC

-286 TQNAHQAASERL
+286 TQNANQAASERL

-310 DISSFQLPK
+310 EVGSFQLSK
-319 GLSGHLNGQA
+319 GMSSHLNGQA
-329 RPSSSSSKPVA
+329 RTSSSKLMA
-340 SKNNPTT
+340 SKNTA

-359 KNTGYKT
+359 KNAGYKN
-366 SMERNNIK
+366 SLERNHLK

-390 IPTPMNGH
+390 IPKPMNGH
-398 SQNERGSSFEESST
+398 NHSERGSIFEDSST
-412 PTTIDDYSDN
+412 PTTIDEYSDN

-448 HRIHKPEADRP
+448 HRIEKPEPDQP
-459 VSLENLTQSLLN
+459 VSLDNLTQSLLN
-471 TWDPKVPGV
+471 TWDPKVPTV
-480 DIKEDQDTSKNPKLD
+480 DVKEDQDTSKNSRLN

-504 LLLGHKSEDNAER
+504 LLLGHKNEESVER
-517 NASPQEVHCD
+517 NSSPQEVHGD
-527 VTKFSPQNY
+527 VTKFGSQNFA
-536 TRTSVIESPSTNR
+536 RTSVIESPSTSR

-556 PLLHPSTKAESPIN
+556 PLLSSTKAESPIN
-570 LSQHSLVIKWNSPPY
+570 LSQHSLVIKWNPPPF
-585 ACSTPTSKL
+585 ACGSQAEKPATSAS
-594 TNAMT
+594 NP
-599 GHLMDLT
+599 LMDLT
-606 KSKESPAE
+606 KSKDPLGE
-614 KPAPSEGAQN
+614 KPAHSEGAQN

-641 MQSSMPAEEQRPS
+641 VQASAPGEEQRPS
-654 KPLLSGN
+654 KQLLSVN
-661 PEKPLGMID
+661 ADRPLGMVE
-670 RLNSPLLSNKTNA
+670 RLSSPLLSNKTNA
-683 GEENK
+683 AEDNR
-688 AFSSQ
+688 AFGS
-693 PVGPESALPG
+693 PAAGPEAGLSG
-703 CEIENLLE
+703 SEIENLLE
-711 RRTVLQLLLGNSN
+711 RRTVLQLLLGNPN
-724 KGKSERKEKMTSRD
+724 KGKGDKKDKTPLRD
-738 EGPQEHSE
+738 ESAQEHAD
-746 RPGSEQ
+746 RALSEQ
-752 ILMVKVKSEP
+752 ILTVKIKSEP
-762 CDDVQIH
+762 CDDPRSPSPSVRLSPDARGAPFPGAAPPAQR
-769 NTNVHL
+769 
-775 NHDPKSAPFLGVTPA
+775 SAPDGLKA
-790 MQRSTAALPGS
+790 
-801 EDFKSEPASPQ
+801 EPVSPQ

-826 RQNQESYPTDDSD
+826 RQNQESYLAEEGDGS
-839 RNHRNSELTP
+839 RRSGELA
-849 RNHRSS
+849 
-855 ELTPLESKSFCMVP
+855 LLEARTLCVVP
-869 KKRKLYTEP
+869 KKRKLYSEP
-878 LENPLKK
+878 LENPFKR
-885 MKNSAIETLGNHS
+885 MRNSVADAADSHGA
-898 TPEVL
+898 PEGL
-903 YGSLLNQEELKVSR
+903 YGPPLSQQELKCSR
-917 NDLEYKYPAGHSS
+917 SDLEFKFPGSQGPAG
-930 TSDSEHRSW
+930 DAEHRAW

-955 ENCVRDLSPHRSNS
+955 ENCVRDLSQHRSGS
-969 VIDNKKKGHKN
+969 AGEGRRKGHRGAAGGG
-980 NVPNNKPEFSISSLN
+980 KPELSIPALD
-995 GLMYSSPQPGSCVD
+995 GLLYGPAQPGGCGDS
-1009 NRTFSYPGVLKTPLS
+1009 RTGPGPGPGPAPGPRPRPCPCPARAPPS
-1024 PPFSEHLGCVG
+1024 PPFPEPGGCAG

-1041 LLNGCSMPMPNE
+1041 PANGCAGGAGD
-1053 KGPIKWVITDMDK
+1053 KGPIKWVIADADR
-1066 NEYEKDSP
+1066 NGYERDCP

-1087 QKGGNSVTT
+1087 QKGGGPVAG
-1096 RETQDKEIWR
+1096 RDTQDKDAWG

-1111 EGASQVTVKE
+1111 ESVAQVTVKE
-1121 ELLPVAE
+1121 EFVPAAE
-1128 TKGSF
+1128 TRAAGFS
-1133 FNLRSP
+1133 LRGP
-1139 YSSHMGNN
+1139 YSSPPGRS

-1153 TNGEIYG
+1153 ANGEGYG
-1160 LLGNVLSIKKESE
+1160 LLGNVLAIKKEAE